1 MVGSAGRCPYLVFGP
16 PGTGKT
22 VTLVEAI
29 KQLVLVN
36 GGRDVHIL
44 ASAPSNTAADLIT
57 ERLLQHVPKKDILR
71 VHATSRVV
79 SNIPAKVLEVSNVQG
94 ERVNYPKLEELMKYK
109 VIVTTLVTAGKLVTA
124 KIPPDHFSH
133 VVLDETGQA
142 TEPEAAVA
150 LSGLLGSAANLVM
163 AGDPK
168 QLGPVIRSVIAGKNG
183 LNISLLERLMET
195 VEMYGRDLTGQ
206 YDSRCITKLV
216 QNFRSHPEL
225 LAVPKQLFYNNELDA
240 CADTVS

>member
-1 MVGSAGRCPYLVFGP
+1 M
-16 PGTGKT
+16 T
-22 VTLVEAI
+22 
-29 KQLVLVN
+29 
-36 GGRDVHIL
+36 
-44 ASAPSNTAADLIT
+44 
-57 ERLLQHVPKKDILR
+57 
-71 VHATSRVV
+71 
-79 SNIPAKVLEVSNVQG
+79 
-94 ERVNYPKLEELMKYK
+94 
-109 VIVTTLVTAGKLVTA
+109 
-124 KIPPDHFSH
+124 
-133 VVLDETGQA
+133 
-142 TEPEAAVA
+142 
-150 LSGLLGSAANLVM
+150 GLLRGSRGRVVM

-225 LAVPKQLFYNNELDA
+225 LTVPKQLFYNNELDA